1 MSEVSRR
8 DALRKIAIGGA
19 AAATAPLWVETLAS
33 AAEQHA
39 AHYQAAS
46 AQAAA
51 WAPKALTPA
60 QNETVIALAE
70 LIIPQTDTAG
80 ATKANV
86 NRFIDAVIAEASPAD
101 RQKFVDGLAWMD
113 AQTQRDAG
121 APFAKASAAHQTA
134 LLTALSTNKAP
145 VGRRAARR
153 GLLQGDQVAD
163 DHRLLHIRSR
173 DARGDG
179 RRRQHVLP
187 GIQRVHARRQHKA

>member
-1 MSEVSRR
+1 M
-8 DALRKIAIGGA
+8 
-19 AAATAPLWVETLAS
+19 WVETLAS

-39 AHYQAAS
+39 AHYQASA

-60 QNETVIALAE
+60 QNETVITLAE

-86 NRFIDAVIAEASPAD
+86 NRFIDAVLADASPPIA
-101 RQKFVDGLAWMD
+101 RNSSTASRGW
-113 AQTQRDAG
+113 TRRRQRDAG

-145 VGRRAARR
+145 SAAEQAGVDFFKAIKSLTITGYYTSEVGMREEM
-153 GLLQGDQVAD
+153 GD
-163 DHRLLHIRSR
+163 
-173 DARGDG
+173 DG
-179 RRRQHVLP
+179 NMFFMEFKGCTHP
-187 GIQRVHARRQHKA
+187 EHKA